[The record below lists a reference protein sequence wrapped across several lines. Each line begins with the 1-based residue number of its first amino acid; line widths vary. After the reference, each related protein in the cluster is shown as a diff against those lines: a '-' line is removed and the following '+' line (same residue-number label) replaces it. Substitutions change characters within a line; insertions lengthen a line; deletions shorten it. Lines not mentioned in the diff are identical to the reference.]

1 MNNSSNQL
9 YMYMSKNTHKYDC
22 MRKKTQVNGCMK
34 YDWQFFGLTINKSV
48 RTLQFIL
55 LYAFMYV
62 C

>member
-9 YMYMSKNTHKYDC
+9 YMYMS
-22 MRKKTQVNGCMK
+22 KKTQVNGCMK